1 MTNIFIYLCIIN
13 HPNEKKHNII
23 NIKSYDSLCKKI
35 QILIVFIVLIVKK
48 IYGFF
53 VGKIIKI
60 MILLIYQN

>member
-1 MTNIFIYLCIIN
+1 MYLCIIN

-23 NIKSYDSLCKKI
+23 NIKRYNSLFKKT

>member
-1 MTNIFIYLCIIN
+1 MYLCIIN

-23 NIKSYDSLCKKI
+23 NIKRYNSLFKKT

-48 IYGFF
+48 IYVFF

-60 MILLIYQN
+60 MILLIYKN